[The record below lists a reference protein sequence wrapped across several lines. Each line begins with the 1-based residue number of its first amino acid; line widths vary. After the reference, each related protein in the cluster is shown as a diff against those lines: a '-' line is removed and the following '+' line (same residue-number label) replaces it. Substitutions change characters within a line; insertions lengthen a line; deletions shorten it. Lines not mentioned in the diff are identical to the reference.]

1 MVDYDN
7 IPDEVKVILEEM
19 RAKSDFPIQVP
30 PPCFKEMQGEI
41 LEFDKETGRMV
52 VHFPVLKKF
61 DNAYGIMQGGMVA
74 AAIDNTLGPLSLM
87 IAPPNL
93 TRTMELRFRR
103 PVSADVDHFTV
114 EGQLTKRQGRR
125 LFFEAK
131 AIDPDGK
138 VLTTCKSFH
147 WIIQDD

>member
-1 MVDYDN
+1 
-7 IPDEVKVILEEM
+7 
-19 RAKSDFPIQVP
+19 
-30 PPCFKEMQGEI
+30 
-41 LEFDKETGRMV
+41 
-52 VHFPVLKKF
+52 
-61 DNAYGIMQGGMVA
+61 MVA

-103 PVSADVDHFTV
+103 PVTADVDHFTV

-131 AIDPDGK
+131 ALDPDGK